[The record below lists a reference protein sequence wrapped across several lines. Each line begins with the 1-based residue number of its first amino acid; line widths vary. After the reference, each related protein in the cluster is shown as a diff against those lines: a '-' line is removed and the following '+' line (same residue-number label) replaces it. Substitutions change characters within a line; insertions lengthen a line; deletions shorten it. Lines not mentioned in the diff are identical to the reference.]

1 MADWFNDDP
10 FDSIFEEF
18 FGRSRPGFRKREK
31 FIIGEDEERVIDVID
46 TGDKAYLI
54 FELPGYNEEDVSIDI
69 RGRTIEISIEKR
81 NVEGIKEYLAQKLS
95 AGLRYARKLPDSIN
109 PKNFEYTLKNGI
121 LEIKFDK
128 A

>member
-18 FGRSRPGFRKREK
+18 FGGSRPGFRKREK

-95 AGLRYARKLPDSIN
+95 AGLRYTRKLPDSIN